1 VTPLARIVF
10 AALVAATFGAFF
22 VAQRL
27 KHTPRVVVRFQAP
40 RFFSPNG
47 DGRLDREPVRFAVK
61 HTDDVTAEVV
71 DEHDDYVATL
81 FTDRHMV
88 AGQPG
93 PVVRWDGR
101 TEAGTRARDGLYRVR
116 VGLRREGR
124 SIVVLHAFTLDTTPP
139 RPLVQ
144 SIGPQEDKL
153 PRPELL
159 PNREGRVTIHTTPP
173 GRNAA
178 LLLFKTSG
186 AHPGFVAELAL
197 KGSTGT
203 WDGRIEGR
211 RAPAGTYMAV
221 ARWRDAAGN
230 IGTSVPIDRRTGR
243 PILRYGERLPGRGGI
258 TVRYL
263 ELQPP
268 PDPVRAGQVATIG
281 VDARGE
287 RYRWTLRRV
296 GESRP
301 IRRGVAHHSPFHIH
315 APNGKSG
322 IFLFEAHTRT
332 HSAMAP
338 VAVTGAASQRVLVVL
353 PTMTWQ
359 GRNPGDDD
367 GDGAPNVLDRGVP
380 VKVGRV
386 LAGGRL
392 PEGFTSAEGPLLA
405 FAGRKRLHYDLTTD
419 VALAAGRGPRLQGHH
434 GVVLPSDVR
443 WLPGAL
449 QLRLRRFVR
458 SGGTLL
464 LTGLD
469 SLRREVR
476 MTRRGLLDRPTAAAA
491 TNLFGSRL
499 RPVERKP
506 TTVTNLED
514 DIQLF
519 SGDVFGGT
527 GIFRGFAGFEATA
540 AAGPREQLK
549 ASAVTPDNETVIVAT
564 RFGEGLVIRTGL
576 LDFATRLNRDANSA
590 ELVQRAWTL
599 LSR

>member
-1 VTPLARIVF
+1 MTTLARVVF
-10 AALVAATFGAFF
+10 AGLVAATFGAFF

-27 KHTPRVVVRFQAP
+27 KHSPRVVEQFQAR

-47 DGRLDREPVRFAVK
+47 DGRFEREPIRFAVK

-71 DEHDDYVATL
+71 DEHDDFVATL

-88 AGQPG
+88 GGRPG

-101 TEAGTRARDGLYRVR
+101 TDSGERAADGLYRVR

-124 SIVVLHAFTLDTTPP
+124 SIVVLHAFMLDTTPP
-139 RPLVQ
+139 RPVVQ
-144 SIGPQEDKL
+144 SIGPTRDKL

-173 GRNAA
+173 GRDPG

-186 AHPGFVAELAL
+186 PRPRRVAELPLDEAS
-197 KGSTGT
+197 GS
-203 WDGRIEGR
+203 WDGTIDGH
-211 RAPAGTYMAV
+211 RASAGTYLAV
-221 ARWRDAAGN
+221 ARWRDQAGN
-230 IGTSVPIDRRTGR
+230 VGTSVPLDKRTGL
-243 PILRYGERLPGRGGI
+243 PVLRYGERLPGRGGI

-268 PDPVRAGQVATIG
+268 PDPVAAGEVATIG

-296 GESRP
+296 GDSRP

-315 APNGKSG
+315 APNGRSG
-322 IFLFEAHTRT
+322 VFLFEVHTRT
-332 HSAMAP
+332 HAAVAP
-338 VAVTGAASQRVLVVL
+338 LAATGADPQRVLVVL

-359 GRNPGDDD
+359 GRNQVDDD
-367 GDGAPNVLDRGVP
+367 GDGAPNLLERGLP
-380 VKVGRV
+380 VKVARV
-386 LAGGRL
+386 LAQGRL
-392 PEGFTSAEGPLLA
+392 PVGFTEAEGPLLA
-405 FAGRKRLHYDLTTD
+405 FAGRRKLRYDLTTD
-419 VALAAGRGPRLQGHH
+419 VALASRRGPRLQGHH
-434 GVVLPSDVR
+434 GVVLPADVR
-443 WLPGAL
+443 WLPGSL
-449 QLRLRRFVR
+449 QLQLRRFVR
-458 SGGTLL
+458 RGGTLL

-469 SLRREVR
+469 SLRRDVR
-476 MTRRGLLDRPTAAAA
+476 LTKRGLLDRPTPAAA

-499 RPVERKP
+499 RAVVREP

-527 GIFRGFAGFEATA
+527 GVFAGFKGYEATI

-549 ASAVTPDNETVIVAT
+549 ASAVTEDNQTVIVAT

-576 LDFATRLNRDANSA
+576 LDFATRLTADDNSA
-590 ELVQRAWTL
+590 ELLQRAWTL